1 MKLAWSGLL
10 IGLTALPAAAI
21 ECEAS
26 SHRGEQKGKFDA
38 SGEVCFSLPVVG
50 ENYVSAR
57 LTGVTDARL
66 LDDHNRVFR
75 TLVAGGPADGQHTL
89 LFSLPVRQASSLVL
103 HGEEGASWHFQWQ
116 ITASHALAGEAQ
128 AQHLP
133 ASPQLQ
139 KLLRELAS
147 GGTTE
152 AFWQARR
159 LEGTPMVEPIDAHHK
174 RVTFLW
180 RGARSNVYLL
190 GSPGGDSDALFRLG
204 HSDVWFRS
212 YVVPADTLMEY
223 KLAPDVPKVNG
234 SLREQQ
240 RAIQVSAQADPLN
253 PLSLSQTK
261 ADRWG
266 RSSLLALPASRF
278 FSAQRMAQPVRYG
291 SLSRHTLRSDYLNNS
306 REIKIYRPR
315 VAQPARWTLFLFDGQ
330 HWQDEYRTANVI
342 DNLIARHVL
351 PPINIVF
358 IDSLDHARRGNE
370 LPPNPHFADFM
381 AHEMV
386 PFLQRQGVS
395 LTRQK
400 TILAGSSYGGLA
412 SSWVALRYPRLFGNV
427 LSLSGSYWWAP
438 KGEPVN
444 WLARQYAQS
453 PRYPLRFWLQAG
465 QFESSGPGGGN
476 YRHTLAFEQ
485 VLREKGY
492 PVSFHASPS
501 GHDYAGWSEALVLG
515 LRDLTGLAHGKPA
528 APYKTQN
535 KILDSAKH

>member
-10 IGLTALPAAAI
+10 IGLTALPASAM
-21 ECEAS
+21 ECETS
-26 SHRGEQKGKFDA
+26 PNRGEQKGKFDA
-38 SGEVCFSLPVVG
+38 SGEVCFTLPTLG

-57 LTGVTDARL
+57 LSGVTDARL
-66 LDDHNRVFR
+66 LDEQNRAIR
-75 TLVAGGPADGQHTL
+75 TLVSGGPADGQHML
-89 LFSLPVRQASSLVL
+89 LFSLPVKQASSLVL
-103 HGEEGASWHFQWQ
+103 HGEAGSAWHFQWQ
-116 ITASHALAGEAQ
+116 INETHALAVEEQ
-128 AQHLP
+128 QSP

-139 KLLRELAS
+139 KLSRELAA
-147 GGTTE
+147 GGNTD
-152 AFWQARR
+152 AFWRARQQD
-159 LEGTPMVEPIDAHHK
+159 GTPMVEPVDAQHK

-190 GSPGGDSDALFRLG
+190 GSPGGDHDALFRLG
-204 HSDVWFRS
+204 QSDVWFRS
-212 YVVPADTLMEY
+212 YIVPADTLMQY
-223 KLAPDVPKVNG
+223 KLAPDVPKVAG

-253 PLSLSQTK
+253 PLTLSPVNL
-261 ADRWG
+261 DRWN
-266 RSSLLALPASRF
+266 RFSLLALPASRY
-278 FSAQRMAQPVRYG
+278 FSAQRMAQPIRYG
-291 SLSRHTLRSDYLNNS
+291 SLTRHTLSSHHLGNS

-315 VAQPARWTLFLFDGQ
+315 VAQPARWTLFMFDGQ
-330 HWQDEYRTANVI
+330 NWQDEYRTANVL
-342 DNLIARHVL
+342 DGLIARHLL
-351 PPINIVF
+351 PPINIIF
-358 IDSLDHARRGNE
+358 IDSLDHARRGKE

-381 AHEMV
+381 AHELV
-386 PFLQRQGVS
+386 PFLQRQGIT
-395 LTRQK
+395 LARQK

-427 LSLSGSYWWAP
+427 LSLSGSYWWTP

-492 PVSFHASPS
+492 PVSFHASSS

-528 APYKTQN
+528 TPDVTQN
-535 KILDSAKH
+535 KVLYSAKH